1 VQVTVQLAVRH
12 TANNGSAD
20 DVRSRSDTPL
30 QGATVAV
37 QVPQGYAL
45 TSAPRHLTLHT
56 SAKCEVPP
64 LVLHARR
71 DVLPESL
78 QCEATVLHTG
88 MICNCFLLCYC
99 YDSNC
104 SVTAKLLRSILNKR
118 LRVVSTRLLSQ
129 EAIVSKQYIRE

>member
-1 VQVTVQLAVRH
+1 VQVTVQLAIRH
-12 TANNGSAD
+12 TATTDSSSA
-20 DVRSRSDTPL
+20 DTPL

-45 TSAPRHLTLHT
+45 TSAPRQLTLYSGGT
-56 SAKCEVPP
+56 KCDAP

-88 MICNCFLLCYC
+88 ILHFCRVTVCK
-99 YDSNC
+99 
-104 SVTAKLLRSILNKR
+104 VTA
-118 LRVVSTRLLSQ
+118 
-129 EAIVSKQYIRE
+129 